1 MWMRDSMRSMN
12 AGLDWGRGLVL
23 LGLFL
28 FGCATAQHTGKRGL
42 PETRG
47 EASYYAEKFVGRT
60 TANGEIFDQEV
71 LTAAHRSLPFGTRVR
86 VTRIDRFDKPSVV
99 VRINDRG
106 PFKRGRIIDL
116 SKKAA
121 RRLQMI
127 RDGVAE
133 VKLEIV
139 SYPAGA
145 KPVAADSAAVDSAGT
160 DAPKVAW

>member
-1 MWMRDSMRSMN
+1 
-12 AGLDWGRGLVL
+12 LL

-28 FGCATAQHTGKRGL
+28 LGCASTQHVGERGL
-42 PETRG
+42 PQKQG

-60 TANGEIFDQEV
+60 TANGEIFTQEG

-86 VTRIDRFDKPSVV
+86 VTRIDHVETPSVV

-116 SKKAA
+116 SKNAA

-127 RDGVAE
+127 RDGVADVELE
-133 VKLEIV
+133 VV
-139 SYPAGA
+139 SYPAGIEA
-145 KPVAADSAAVDSAGT
+145 AAADSVAADTSRSASSGAG
-160 DAPKVAW
+160 W

>member
-1 MWMRDSMRSMN
+1 MRICTVTVRRT
-12 AGLDWGRGLVL
+12 GLGGSSLLL
-23 LGLFL
+23 LGLL
-28 FGCATAQHTGKRGL
+28 LIGCATTQHVGERGL
-42 PETRG
+42 PQRQGT
-47 EASYYAEKFVGRT
+47 ASYYAEKFVGRT
-60 TANGEIFDQEV
+60 TANGEIFRQEA

-86 VTRIDRFDKPSVV
+86 VTRTDHVETPSVV

-133 VKLEIV
+133 VRLEVV
-139 SYPAGA
+139 SYPEGTA
-145 KPVAADSAAVDSAGT
+145 PVASDSSEVDSQGS
-160 DAPKVAW
+160 DASNVSW

>member
-1 MWMRDSMRSMN
+1 LLLCLFLVGCVRTQHV
-12 AGLDWGRGLVL
+12 GERGLS
-23 LGLFL
+23 
-28 FGCATAQHTGKRGL
+28 QKQ
-42 PETRG
+42 G

-60 TANGEIFDQEV
+60 TANGEIFDQDV

-86 VTRIDRFDKPSVV
+86 VTRIDHLNQPSVV

-127 RDGVAE
+127 RDGIAE
-133 VKLEIV
+133 VRLEVV
-139 SYPAGA
+139 SYPAGMEVA
-145 KPVAADSAAVDSAGT
+145 AADSVVADSVAADSSGSHASGT
-160 DAPKVAW
+160 TGW

>member
-1 MWMRDSMRSMN
+1 MWMRDSMRSVN
-12 AGLDWGRGLVL
+12 TGLGWGRGLVL

-28 FGCATAQHTGKRGL
+28 LGCATAQHAGERGL

-47 EASYYAEKFVGRT
+47 KASYYAEKFVGRT

-133 VKLEIV
+133 VKLEVV
-139 SYPAGA
+139 SYPADV
-145 KPVAADSAAVDSAGT
+145 KSVASDSSAVDSSRAGT
-160 DAPKVAW
+160 PNVAW

>member
-1 MWMRDSMRSMN
+1 MAQMTGLGRSSFF
-12 AGLDWGRGLVL
+12 LLFVL
-23 LGLFL
+23 LI
-28 FGCATAQHTGKRGL
+28 GCTTTQHVGEPGL
-42 PETRG
+42 PQKQGT
-47 EASYYAEKFVGRT
+47 ASYYADKFVGRT

-86 VTRIDRFDKPSVV
+86 VTRLDHVETPSVI

-133 VKLEIV
+133 VELGIV
-139 SYPAGA
+139 SYPPGTT
-145 KPVAADSAAVDSAGT
+145 AAAPDSSTVESSGSNASNVS
-160 DAPKVAW
+160 W

>member
-1 MWMRDSMRSMN
+1 M
-12 AGLDWGRGLVL
+12 GLRAGRGFLL
-23 LGLFL
+23 LGLL
-28 FGCATAQHTGKRGL
+28 FIGCATTQHEGERGL

-47 EASYYAEKFVGRT
+47 KASYYAEKFVGRA
-60 TANGEIFDQEV
+60 TANGEIFDQDV

-86 VTRIDRFDKPSVV
+86 VTRVDRFDKPSVV

-127 RDGVAE
+127 RDGVVE
-133 VKLEIV
+133 VKLEVV
-139 SYPAGA
+139 SYPAGTE
-145 KPVAADSAAVDSAGT
+145 PAASDSAAVDSART
-160 DAPKVAW
+160 DPPNVAW